1 MVKAS
6 RWKKQLKQSYGN
18 LPRAFKLVWQA
29 SPKGAVVMALLA
41 LIVGLVPP
49 AIAWTKKLIIDGVV
63 SFVAAGIP
71 AWKGIKILLPLLA
84 LIFGFQFVFNA
95 GMQGRNL
102 TEKHLRAR
110 LSLYI
115 NTLIMNKAMSLDL
128 EHFEDSQ
135 FYDKLQNAQSEA
147 DQRALNV
154 VVLCFQLLQTG
165 MTFLAFLLLL
175 VRFSPWLVMIFF
187 FATVPSFGL
196 QTHYG
201 QLTFRLLSG
210 QAPERRRLLYFK
222 ELLTVD
228 RYAKEIKLFGIG
240 GRFIRQYIDEFWPL
254 FRADMK
260 LAKKRSLISLMWGT
274 VGVVGYLGAIAWI
287 IYRAIDQT
295 ISFGEAV
302 LYLEVFEQ
310 SHYLTQDMLRMFL
323 QLYEHSLFVDN
334 LFVFLGIEP
343 KVQSGAHPQPLPT
356 AIQSQIEFRDVS
368 FRYPNQRAWVLR
380 HINLSIRPGEKLAL
394 VGLNGA
400 GKTTLIKLL
409 TRLYDPTEGQIL
421 IDGIDL
427 VQLDMDEWHK
437 KIGVIFQD
445 FVHYHLTAA
454 ENIGVGQ
461 VDALDDRERII
472 EAARKGG
479 VHENLAS
486 LPGGY
491 DTLLGKWFAGGQEL
505 SLGQWQ
511 KVALSRAFMRDAE
524 ILILDEPTASLDAE
538 QEYHTFQHFRQLT
551 EGKIA
556 ILISHRFSTVRMAD
570 RIAVISDGELT
581 EMGSHEELIARQG
594 LYAHLFSI
602 QARGYQ
608 P

>member
-1 MVKAS
+1 MV
-6 RWKKQLKQSYGN
+6 
-18 LPRAFKLVWQA
+18 
-29 SPKGAVVMALLA
+29 LLA
-41 LIVGLVPP
+41 VMVGLVPP
-49 AIAWTKKLIIDGVV
+49 AIAWTKKLMVDGVV
-63 SFVAAGIP
+63 NLVAMDVS
-71 AWKGIKILLPLLA
+71 AWKGLKSFLPLLA
-84 LIFGFQFVFNA
+84 LIFCFQFVYNA

-102 TEKHLRAR
+102 IEKHLQAR
-110 LSLYI
+110 LSLHI
-115 NTLIMNKAMSLDL
+115 NTRIMKKALTLDL
-128 EHFEDSQ
+128 QHFEDAQ

-175 VRFSPWLVMIFF
+175 VRFNPWLIMIFF
-187 FATVPSFGL
+187 FATIPSFVL
-196 QTHYG
+196 QNHYG
-201 QLTFRLLSG
+201 HLAFRLLSG

-228 RYAKEIKLFGIG
+228 RYIKEIKLFGIG

-254 FRADMK
+254 FQADMK
-260 LAKKRSLISLMWGT
+260 LAKKRSVTSLLWGT
-274 VGVVGYLGAIAWI
+274 VGVMAYLGAVAWI
-287 IYRAIDQT
+287 IYRTIDQT

-302 LYLEVFEQ
+302 LYLEIFEQ
-310 SHYLTQDMLRMFL
+310 SHYITQDMLRIFL
-323 QLYEHSLFVDN
+323 QIYENSLFVDN
-334 LFVFLGIEP
+334 FFIFLGIEP
-343 KVQSGAHPQPLPT
+343 NVQSPEHPQPLPA
-356 AIQSQIEFRDVS
+356 AIQKHIEFRDVS
-368 FRYPNQRAWVLR
+368 FRYPNQGTWVLR
-380 HINLSIRPGEKLAL
+380 NINLSINPGEKLAL

-409 TRLYDPTEGQIL
+409 TRLYDPTEGRIL
-421 IDGIDL
+421 IDGVDLAQLDL
-427 VQLDMDEWHK
+427 VKWHK

-445 FVHYHLTAA
+445 FAHYQLTAA

-461 VDALDDRERII
+461 IEALDDRDRII

-479 VHENLAS
+479 AHKNLIT
-486 LPGGY
+486 LPDGY
-491 DTLLGKWFAGGQEL
+491 DTLLGKWFANGHEL

-538 QEYHTFQHFRQLT
+538 QEYQTFQHFRRLT
-551 EGKIA
+551 EGKIT
-556 ILISHRFSTVRMAD
+556 ILISHRFSTARMAD
-570 RIAVISDGELT
+570 QIAVLNDGELT
-581 EMGSHEELIARQG
+581 ELGSHEELVARQG

-602 QARGYQ
+602 QAKGYQ